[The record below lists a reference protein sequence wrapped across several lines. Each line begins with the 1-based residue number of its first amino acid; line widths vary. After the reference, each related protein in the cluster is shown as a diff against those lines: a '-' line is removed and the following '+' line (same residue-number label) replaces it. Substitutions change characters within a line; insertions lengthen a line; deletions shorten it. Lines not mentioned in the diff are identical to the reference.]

1 MARINAD
8 ILDLKEIIIRTNKV
22 QKTHKGGRTLSWSV
36 LVAVGDE
43 NGHVGIGQGKA
54 AGIPDAIR
62 KAVEDAKKN
71 IIKIPLIDGTIPHEV
86 FEKFGASKVIMKPA
100 SQGTGVVAGGAVR
113 PILELAGVTDAFAKI
128 LGSRNGVNVAKAAIN
143 CFKAL
148 SLAEEVCASRG
159 VKLETLVPWYA
170 RKKKAAEAEM
180 QSEINE
186 MDASPVEELE
196 VVDLV
201 VSESP
206 EPVSVDAEEEN
217 NA

>member
-8 ILDLKEIIIRTNKV
+8 MLDLKESIIRTNKV

-43 NGHVGIGQGKA
+43 KGHIGIGLGKA

-62 KAVEDAKKN
+62 KAIEDAKKN
-71 IIKIPLIDGTIPHEV
+71 IIKIPLVDGTIPHEV

-113 PILELAGVTDAFAKI
+113 PILELAGITDAFGKI
-128 LGSRNGVNVAKAAIN
+128 LGSRNGINVAKATIN

-148 SLAEEVCASRG
+148 SMAEDVCEARG
-159 VKLETLVPWYA
+159 AKLETLVPWYA

-180 QSEINE
+180 QSNINE
-186 MDASPVEELE
+186 VE
-196 VVDLV
+196 VVDFAD
-201 VSESP
+201 EIP
-206 EPVSVDAEEEN
+206 AEEVTPEIEEGQD
-217 NA
+217 A

>member
-8 ILDLKEIIIRTNKV
+8 MLDLKEIIIRTNKV

-62 KAVEDAKKN
+62 KAIEDAKKN

-86 FEKFGASKVIMKPA
+86 FERFGASKVIMKPA

-128 LGSRNGVNVAKAAIN
+128 LGSRNGVNVSKATMN

-148 SLAEEVCASRG
+148 SLAEEVCEARG
-159 VKLETLVPWYA
+159 MKLETLVPWYA
-170 RKKKAAEAEM
+170 RKKRASEAEM
-180 QSEINE
+180 QSDVNQIDILDEDDN
-186 MDASPVEELE
+186 LE

-201 VSESP
+201 DEHPEQVSI
-206 EPVSVDAEEEN
+206 DAEEED

>member
-8 ILDLKEIIIRTNKV
+8 MLDLKETIIRTNKV

-43 NGHVGIGQGKA
+43 HGHVGIGLGKA

-71 IIKIPLIDGTIPHEV
+71 IIKVPLINGTLPHEV
-86 FEKFGASKVIMKPA
+86 FEKFGASKVILKPA

-128 LGSRNGVNVAKAAIN
+128 LGSRNGINASKAAMS
-143 CFKAL
+143 CLKAL
-148 SLAEEVCASRG
+148 RNPDDVCESRG
-159 VKLETLVPWYA
+159 VKAETLVPWYA
-170 RKKKAAEAEM
+170 RIKKAAESEM
-180 QSEINE
+180 QSDISDIADDSVLE
-186 MDASPVEELE
+186 AAE
-196 VVDLV
+196 VVDTV
-201 VSESP
+201 DNVSAEAADGGK
-206 EPVSVDAEEEN
+206 EGADA
-217 NA
+217 